1 MSIPKD
7 CSRVQNISQR
17 IRKIKANSNI
27 YLIDDRIAIDAGDR
41 AFHEE
46 LKPLGFENIT
56 HVFFTH
62 LHLDHV
68 GNIDLF
74 SNARFF
80 ASAEAI
86 SSFKEDPFGTVLD
99 KEIVELLS
107 KRKLEPMYDMLG
119 FKVIPTPG
127 HTRGSVC
134 YYLEDEDIL
143 FTGDTIF
150 AKDLYGRIDLPTSI
164 PGQMQASIRSI
175 ASYNNICPGHD
186 YAK

>member
-7 CSRVQNISQR
+7 CSRVQSISLR
-17 IRKIKANSNI
+17 VKKVRANSNI

-46 LKPLGFENIT
+46 LKPLGFDKVT
-56 HVFFTH
+56 HVLLTH
-62 LHLDHV
+62 LHFDHV

-74 SNARFF
+74 QNARFF

-86 SSFKEDPFGTVLD
+86 RSFKEDPFGTVLH
-99 KEIVELLS
+99 ERIAELLL
-107 KRKLEPMYDMLG
+107 KKHLEPVDDMLG
-119 FKVIPTPG
+119 IKVIPTPG

-164 PGQMQASIRSI
+164 PGQMQASISSV
-175 ASYNNICPGHD
+175 AGYKNICPGHD